1 LAEVA
6 TARPA
11 LLRVRD
17 VDDATLAKSL
27 REKGLALT
35 PGEVR
40 RIATALER
48 DPTIVEA
55 HAFDAQWSEHC
66 SYKSSR
72 HYLARLPTTG
82 STVMQGPQED
92 AGIVHLGEW
101 QGKRYGLVIA
111 HESHNHPS
119 QVVPFEGA
127 ATGIGGIVRDVLCM
141 GARVIA
147 LADPL
152 RFGPLDDPHC
162 RYVAQGIVDG
172 IAAYGNAIG
181 VPTIAGDVY
190 VHEGFRD
197 NCLVNV
203 VALGLIEESGIIHS
217 AAPPGSAGW
226 DVVLVGK
233 ATDRSGFGGA
243 AFSSLV
249 LDEDDAQQNRSAV
262 QVPDPFLA
270 NVIMRASYRAFDIV
284 RERGLT
290 VGFKD
295 LGAGGIMGCT
305 AELAAAGGFG
315 ARIDLDRCPTSQPNL
330 PAAVVAVGETQERL
344 AWIVPPDFTPA
355 LLALYND
362 EFSLPSIAQAAQA
375 AVIGTVTA
383 ERSYVLTREN
393 EIVMDVPI
401 DLLTG
406 GVRYDR
412 PYQLPSASSRATVS
426 LQAAADTVSGSPC
439 DDVVPRLQVDDGVPA
454 PHVGNT
460 AKGRLGDILPR
471 VLAHRD
477 VCSRR
482 AIYERFDS
490 VVRGTT
496 SIPSGYADA
505 GLIVPLPGAPL
516 ACALAVDGNPR
527 YAVLDPERAAEHA
540 VVESIRN
547 VVAVGAIPAALTD
560 CLNYGN
566 PENPRHM
573 GEFVAGVDGIA
584 RAARELGVPFV
595 SGNVSLYNQSAAG
608 HAIPASP
615 IVACVGTLADVSRSA
630 TPGLKGFG
638 SVLYRLGSVPRG
650 LGGSVVLEVLG
661 ATGRRSAGNIDAA
674 TDAEVPALDYEATRR
689 EIAALLESHRDRLV
703 LAAHDVS
710 DGGLLTA
717 LCEMAFA
724 AHDRIGVTIEAD
736 LDVRGAFTESGAFV
750 VETDRPAEFEALCVR
765 YGAELARLGA
775 TSAEPVLRGPRGLDV
790 AVAAL
795 HEAWSAPLRDFY
807 ADVLP
812 DAAHA

>member
-17 VDDATLAKSL
+17 VDDAALADSL
-27 REKGLALT
+27 RENGLALT
-35 PGEVR
+35 LDEVR
-40 RIATALER
+40 RIAAALQR
-48 DPTIVEA
+48 DPTVVEA

-72 HYLARLPTTG
+72 HHLARLPTSG
-82 STVMQGPQED
+82 PTVMQGPQED

-101 QGKRYGLVIA
+101 QGKRYGIVIA

-203 VALGLIEESGIIHS
+203 VALGLVEEGGIIHS
-217 AAPPGSAGW
+217 AAPPNSAGW
-226 DVVLVGK
+226 DIILVGK

-249 LDEDDAQQNRSAV
+249 LDEQDAQQNRGAV
-262 QVPDPFLA
+262 QVPDPFLK
-270 NVIMRASYRAFDIV
+270 NVLMRASYRVFDIV

-305 AELAAAGGFG
+305 AELAASGGFG

-330 PAAVVAVGETQERL
+330 PPAVIAVGETQERL
-344 AWIVPPDFTPA
+344 AWVVPPDVTA
-355 LLALYND
+355 TLLALYND
-362 EFSLPSIAQAAQA
+362 EFSLPLIAQHAQAAL
-375 AVIGTVTA
+375 IGTITA
-383 ERSYVLTREN
+383 EPSYVLTAHGET
-393 EIVMDVPI
+393 VMDVPI
-401 DLLTG
+401 DVLTR
-406 GVRYDR
+406 GVRYER
-412 PYQLPSASSRATVS
+412 SYQLPMPSSRETDV
-426 LQAAADTVSGSPC
+426 LQAATG
-439 DDVVPRLQVDDGVPA
+439 GF
-454 PHVGNT
+454 
-460 AKGRLGDILPR
+460 GDILPR
-471 VLAHRD
+471 VLAHCD

-496 SIPSGYADA
+496 AIPCGYADA
-505 GLIVPLPGAPL
+505 GVIVPLPGAPL

-547 VVAVGAIPAALTD
+547 VVAVGAMPAGLTD

-566 PENPRHM
+566 PENARHM
-573 GEFVAGVDGIA
+573 GEFVAGVDGLT

-595 SGNVSLYNQSAAG
+595 SGNVSLYNQSASGRAV
-608 HAIPASP
+608 PASP
-615 IVACVGTLADVSRSA
+615 IVACIGTLADVSRSA
-630 TPGLKGFG
+630 TPALKVIG
-638 SVLYRLGSVPRG
+638 SVLYRLGTVPRG
-650 LGGSVVLEVLG
+650 LGGSVVADVLG
-661 ATGRRSAGNIDAA
+661 IAS
-674 TDAEVPALDYEATRR
+674 EVPSLDYEATRR
-689 EIAALLESHRDRLV
+689 EITALLEAHRDGLV

-710 DGGLLTA
+710 DGGLLVA
-717 LCEMAFA
+717 VCEMAFA
-724 AHDRIGVTIEAD
+724 AHDEVGVSLDAD
-736 LDVRGAFTESGAFV
+736 LDLRGAFAESGAFV
-750 VETDRPAEFEALCVR
+750 VETGRPADFEALCAR
-765 YGAELARLGA
+765 QGAALRRLGETIA
-775 TSAEPVLRGPRGLDV
+775 QPVLRGCRGLD
-790 AVAAL
+790 AAL
-795 HEAWSAPLRDFY
+795 SALREAWNAPLRDFY
-807 ADVLP
+807 GDVLP
-812 DAAHA
+812 DTAHA